1 MNANQYRKMICTLRE
16 HVITDEGDFLPA
28 GTPVQVVGW
37 GDGDKDDPAAHDGG
51 KVLVRSMAYMWA
63 DQFSVGEIEG
73 ARDGGC
79 VGTGLWLAVHPG
91 NLMFSEMQTQ
101 TKVGVPHSRA

>member
-1 MNANQYRKMICTLRE
+1 MNANQFKTMICKLRE

-37 GDGDKDDPAAHDGG
+37 GDGDKDDPAAADGG
-51 KVLVRSMAYMWA
+51 KVMVRSMAYMWC
-63 DQFSVGEIEG
+63 GEYSASDIEEC
-73 ARDGGC
+73 RDGGC

-91 NLMFSEMQTQ
+91 NLMFSDIRTE
-101 TKVGVPHSRA
+101 TKVGVPYSRA